1 MSVTFT
7 PGNKTALERKR
18 RIRSAIGIVELSK
31 YLPSGHA
38 RTLVPC
44 ALSSLDEGLVFSFS
58 ITLPSAKVK
67 VETCPSRQTVT
78 SNLLDSALVTETP
91 TPCKPPE
98 NAYAPPEPF
107 SNLPPACNWVK
118 TISTTGSF
126 SVGCIPTGIPRPS
139 SSTLTLPSVCIVT
152 IICLPK
158 PPKASSD
165 ALSNTSWM
173 TCKGLS
179 VRVYIPGR

>member
-1 MSVTFT
+1 M
-7 PGNKTALERKR
+7 A
-18 RIRSAIGIVELSK
+18 ELSK

-38 RTLVPC
+38 RTRVPWD
-44 ALSSLDEGLVFSFS
+44 LSSLDAVFVLSFS
-58 ITLPSAKVK
+58 MTLPSAKVK
-67 VETCPSRQTVT
+67 VEICPSRQTVT
-78 SNLLDSALVTETP
+78 SNLLDNALVTETP

-107 SNLPPACNWVK
+107 SNLPPACNWVN

-152 IICLPK
+152 MICLPN
-158 PPKASSD
+158 PPNASSE
-165 ALSNTSWM
+165 ALSKTSWII
-173 TCKGLS
+173 CKGLS